1 MAFYAWT
8 ATDVAGKTQRGTLQ
22 AEGQK
27 QVRQMLREQKLMPV
41 SISETRE
48 AASAGK
54 AKTGAR
60 LSTPVLSMFT
70 RQLSTL
76 VNAALPLESALKAIS
91 KQTEDKKLAAM
102 VVEIR
107 EKVVEGH
114 TLFDAFSQF
123 PRTFDKLYCTLVMA
137 GEKTGHL
144 GDVLEKLA
152 EYNEQRQKMKSK
164 LTQAMVY
171 PITLTV
177 VAIAVISIL
186 LVVIFTNLPGFF
198 SLLGAI
204 GKILSPLVSGIV
216 IAFLLNPIVN
226 FVDLRLRPILKKRGM
241 KEGKA
246 DKLSRAVALVFAFI
260 FAAFIVYA
268 FFAML
273 LPQLYESV
281 TSIVNSAPEY
291 YQSLEKWA
299 VNVLEDNPEI
309 RTYVERALDTIQS
322 YVENWVKTSFLSDV
336 QKILAT
342 LTTSVMAVVKSIT
355 NFIIGLV
362 ASIYIL
368 WSKDTFQ
375 AQAKKMVVAAF
386 KPSAANH
393 LLDLG
398 RNINRIFSGFIIGK
412 IIDSAIIGVLC
423 YICMSLM
430 KMPYTALIATIVGV
444 TNVIPVFGPFIGAVP
459 SALIILLVEPLQ
471 AFYFIIFIIVLQQVD
486 GNVIGPKILG
496 NTVGISGFW
505 VLISITVAAGIF
517 GFAGMLL
524 GVPVFAVIYLIISD
538 IVNSSLRKKQK
549 TTITDDYYDIHEVAD
564 LDRKAQAEEAPEET
578 SPNNT

>member
-1 MAFYAWT
+1 MREEHDRRYFKWGLT
-8 ATDVAGKTQRGTLQ
+8 ALIV
-22 AEGQK
+22 
-27 QVRQMLREQKLMPV
+27 
-41 SISETRE
+41 I
-48 AASAGK
+48 
-54 AKTGAR
+54 
-60 LSTPVLSMFT
+60 F
-70 RQLSTL
+70 
-76 VNAALPLESALKAIS
+76 
-91 KQTEDKKLAAM
+91 
-102 VVEIR
+102 
-107 EKVVEGH
+107 
-114 TLFDAFSQF
+114 
-123 PRTFDKLYCTLVMA
+123 
-137 GEKTGHL
+137 
-144 GDVLEKLA
+144 
-152 EYNEQRQKMKSK
+152 
-164 LTQAMVY
+164 
-171 PITLTV
+171 
-177 VAIAVISIL
+177 ISIL

-204 GKILSPLVSGIV
+204 GRILSPLVSGIV

-246 DKLSRAVALVFAFI
+246 DKLSRAVALVFSFI

-281 TSIVNSAPEY
+281 TSNVNSAPEY

-375 AQAKKMVVAAF
+375 AQAKKMVGAAF

-398 RNINRIFSGFIIGK
+398 SNINRIFSGFIIGK
-412 IIDSAIIGVLC
+412 IIDSAIIGV
-423 YICMSLM
+423 ITFVCMTVLRLDF
-430 KMPYTALIATIVGV
+430 AVLISVFIGI
-444 TNVIPVFGPFIGAVP
+444 TNIIPVFGPFIGAVP
-459 SALIILLVEPLQ
+459 SIFILLLVNPIQALIFCILIL
-471 AFYFIIFIIVLQQVD
+471 IIQQFD
-486 GNVIGPKILG
+486 GNFIGPKILG
-496 NTVGISGFW
+496 QSIGISALW
-505 VLISITVAAGIF
+505 VLFSIVVGGDLLGIP
-517 GFAGMLL
+517 GMVI
-524 GVPVFAVIYLIISD
+524 GVPVFATLYGLA
-538 IVNSSLRKKQK
+538 QEF
-549 TTITDDYYDIHEVAD
+549 IHAT
-564 LDRKAQAEEAPEET
+564 LDRRGIDAEGNAIAEEIPDEDNVFE
-578 SPNNT
+578 

>member
-1 MAFYAWT
+1 MHEQHDRRYFKWGLT
-8 ATDVAGKTQRGTLQ
+8 A
-22 AEGQK
+22 
-27 QVRQMLREQKLMPV
+27 
-41 SISETRE
+41 
-48 AASAGK
+48 
-54 AKTGAR
+54 
-60 LSTPVLSMFT
+60 
-70 RQLSTL
+70 
-76 VNAALPLESALKAIS
+76 
-91 KQTEDKKLAAM
+91 
-102 VVEIR
+102 
-107 EKVVEGH
+107 
-114 TLFDAFSQF
+114 
-123 PRTFDKLYCTLVMA
+123 
-137 GEKTGHL
+137 
-144 GDVLEKLA
+144 
-152 EYNEQRQKMKSK
+152 
-164 LTQAMVY
+164 
-171 PITLTV
+171 LTV
-177 VAIAVISIL
+177 IFISIL

-198 SLLGAI
+198 SLLGAV

-226 FVDLRLRPILKKRGM
+226 FVDLRLRPLLEKRGL
-241 KEGKA
+241 KA
-246 DKLSRAVALVFAFI
+246 SKAYKISRGISLVFAFI

-268 FFAML
+268 FFSML
-273 LPQLYESV
+273 VPQLYESV
-281 TSIVNSAPEY
+281 MSIIDSAPEY

-309 RTYVERALDTIQS
+309 RTYVERALNTMQS

-375 AQAKKMVVAAF
+375 AQAKKMVVAAC
-386 KPSAANH
+386 KPEAANH

-398 RNINRIFSGFIIGK
+398 SSINRIFSGFIIGK

-423 YICMSLM
+423 YICMTLM

-459 SALIILLVEPLQ
+459 SALIILLVDPLQ

-496 NTVGISGFW
+496 NTIGISGFW
-505 VLISITVAAGIF
+505 VMFAIIF
-517 GFAGMLL
+517 FGGVWGLPGMIV
-524 GVPVFAVIYLIISD
+524 GVPLFAVIYDLVRKFVKSG
-538 IVNSSLRKKQK
+538 LRKKGKMELWEQ
-549 TTITDDYYDIHEVAD
+549 YVAD
-564 LDRKAQAEEAPEET
+564 YPNEDMAKGTDSPQRGQWNWEEAKRGARRFWK
-578 SPNNT
+578 NTVDGLKTVWGWCKLVAVLLAGLCVCIWGWLKKAAVWVAEKLKKLTGKPDKPTKKSKK